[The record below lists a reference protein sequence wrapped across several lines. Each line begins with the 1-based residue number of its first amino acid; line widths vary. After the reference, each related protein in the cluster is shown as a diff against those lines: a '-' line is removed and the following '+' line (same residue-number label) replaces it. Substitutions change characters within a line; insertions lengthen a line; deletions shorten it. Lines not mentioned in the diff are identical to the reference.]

1 MGLLSALLFLGG
13 VALIIGG
20 IVAVIA
26 NRVGT
31 TVGRDHE
38 VRTVNA
44 ESNRLVGASLTA
56 AILQNRYIEKLSDQ
70 ISVMLVPSEGG
81 GLILDLGSLTPTP
94 STPPSP

>member
-31 TVGRDHE
+31 TVGRDRV

-56 AILQNRYIEKLSDQ
+56 AILQNRYIEKL
-70 ISVMLVPSEGG
+70 
-81 GLILDLGSLTPTP
+81 GSLTPTP

>member
-31 TVGRDHE
+31 TVGRDRV

-44 ESNRLVGASLTA
+44 ESN
-56 AILQNRYIEKLSDQ
+56 
-70 ISVMLVPSEGG
+70 
-81 GLILDLGSLTPTP
+81 DLGSLTPTP